1 MTTALK
7 QLLQQADAAYYSGE
21 QSPLSDREYDRLAKQ
36 AGHEALV
43 PADMPSLNNAIDL
56 DEFHDWVETVPLR
69 DRFFYVELKCD
80 GVSAILDHATGTL
93 RTRRMSL
100 DPALVPPIGTQQP
113 VRGEIW
119 HPNGRAYAAGRVRAN
134 DQTAGLRFMPFC
146 NAPAERLHYAEIAS
160 PWSIATDKLTEIIDA
175 WEQWRDGRLCADFPS
190 DGIVVKCALSDT
202 RARMGHGKRSPRWAI
217 ALK

>member
-1 MTTALK
+1 MTTAANP
-7 QLLQQADAAYYSGE
+7 LLQRCDDLYYTG
-21 QSPLSDREYDRLAKQ
+21 QRSPLSDREYDRLAKQ
-36 AGHEALV
+36 AGHETPV
-43 PADMPSLNNAIDL
+43 PADMPSLNNAIDPE
-56 DEFHDWVETVPLR
+56 EFHDWVETVPFR

-80 GVSAILDHATGTL
+80 GVSAILDPTTGTL
-93 RTRRMSL
+93 RTRRMTL
-100 DPALVPPIGTQQP
+100 DPALVPSLNTQQP

-119 HPNGRAYAAGRVRAN
+119 HPSGRPYAAGRVRAN

-146 NAPAERLHYAEIAS
+146 NSPAERLRHAEIAS
-160 PWSIATDKLTEIIDA
+160 PWSISTDKLTEITDA

-202 RARMGHGKRSPRWAI
+202 RARMGYGTRSPRWAI